1 MVANAATPA
10 LDASRPSD
18 DRGALVVEKLLNS
31 WIALCED
38 YRQRERRELIE
49 QEPSQAKL
57 EEFRQELRWLL
68 RSARQLQSLVTDPD
82 YPAPQYAEE
91 MAWRLRQL
99 EDSWKSL
106 TNPMTQSEAQAL
118 LSKHFPDD
126 PLVAK
131 LSGG

>member
-1 MVANAATPA
+1 M
-10 LDASRPSD
+10 
-18 DRGALVVEKLLNS
+18 NS

-82 YPAPQYAEE
+82 YPVPQYAEE
-91 MAWRLRQL
+91 MAWRLCQL

-106 TNPMTQSEAQAL
+106 NNPMTQDKAEAL
-118 LSKHFPDD
+118 LRTHFSHD
-126 PLVAK
+126 PLTAK
-131 LSGG
+131 LLSG